1 MADENP
7 TPDAPVGVGEDTE
20 DYIDKVMEQCRKE
33 VYDYRG
39 QRYTVHP
46 AAHLFPLEQG
56 EKFNELV
63 ESVRQFGVRHPVL
76 LLGTQIVDGRNR
88 LRAAIAADADVEFV
102 QLKPGDDPYRVAS
115 LENLTR
121 RDLLPAQRAV
131 IASQLARM
139 ARRDAREQ
147 TEARAPS
154 AESPHAAGSPDV
166 QPADPGDGSAAASG
180 DAAGSAAA
188 SADAGGDAGASADA
202 GDAAGGAGAVPEADA
217 SSPGGLSLPSRPEK
231 PAITQAEAAELAGV
245 NRDLVRQVDR
255 VIDDAPEL
263 EGELASGSLS
273 VRDALAVRKED
284 PALRRQAVED
294 VKAGRAPTASAAV
307 EKRTGRA
314 PKASRKRSRET
325 GPRASGGASS
335 DGVDSLP
342 PLPSVGGAGK
352 ADPAPP
358 ATPAVGQP
366 PKPVA
371 LPPTAL
377 SPVLLMAGVRVCLG
391 IIDLDPCSS
400 EEAQLRVEATDLYSR
415 DDDGLGKPWTGTCY
429 VFPPPALAAGFASK
443 LVGEMVAGRVTKAA
457 FHAPAALDE
466 EWAGLLM
473 SDPRFSGLVVAAE
486 RERYEL
492 EDGTAVTAG
501 RRMATFLFGVDQP
514 SVVSSFEPV
523 GIVLLPPVK
532 E

>member
-1 MADENP
+1 MADESSD
-7 TPDAPVGVGEDTE
+7 PDAPVGVGEDTE

-46 AAHLFPLEQG
+46 AAYLFPLEQG
-56 EKFNELV
+56 EKLNELV
-63 ESVRQFGVRHPVL
+63 ESIKQFGVRHPVV

-88 LRAAIAADADVEFV
+88 LRAAIIADADVEFV

-115 LENLTR
+115 IENLTR
-121 RDLLPAQRAV
+121 RDLLPTQRAV
-131 IASQLARM
+131 IASQLARV
-139 ARRDAREQ
+139 ARRKAREEM
-147 TEARAPS
+147 EARTAS
-154 AESPHAAGSPDV
+154 AESSSAETGASDV
-166 QPADPGDGSAAASG
+166 QPADPGDGSAAFP
-180 DAAGSAAA
+180 DDGSAAA
-188 SADAGGDAGASADA
+188 AGGGGGDAVVAADAG
-202 GDAAGGAGAVPEADA
+202 AAPEGDA
-217 SSPGGLSLPSRPEK
+217 SSPAGLSLPSRPEK
-231 PAITQAEAAELAGV
+231 PAITKAEAADLAGV
-245 NRDLVRQVDR
+245 NPELVRKVDR
-255 VIDDAPEL
+255 VLEDAPEL
-263 EGELASGSLS
+263 EGELASGNLS
-273 VRDALAVRKED
+273 VNDAMAVRGED
-284 PALRRQAVED
+284 PELRRQAVDD

-314 PKASRKRSRET
+314 PKASRKRKEKAA
-325 GPRASGGASS
+325 PASGGASS
-335 DGVDSLP
+335 DGVDSMP
-342 PLPSVGGAGK
+342 PLPSVGGAGQE
-352 ADPAPP
+352 AAAPP
-358 ATPAVGQP
+358 AKPAAGQP
-366 PKPVA
+366 PKAVV
-371 LPPTAL
+371 LPPNAL

-415 DDDGLGKPWTGTCY
+415 GDDGLGKPWTGTCY

-473 SDPRFSGLVVAAE
+473 GDPRFSGLVVAAE

-492 EDGTAVTAG
+492 EDGGAVTAG

-514 SVVSSFEPV
+514 SIVSSFEPL